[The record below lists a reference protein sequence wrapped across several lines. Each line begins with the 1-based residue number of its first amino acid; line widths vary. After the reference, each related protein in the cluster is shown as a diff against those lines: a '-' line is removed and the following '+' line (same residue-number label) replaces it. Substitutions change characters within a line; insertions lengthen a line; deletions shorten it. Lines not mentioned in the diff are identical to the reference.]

1 MAAIKT
7 AFILLL
13 VAFAM
18 VMVTVEAARVPECD
32 QICGSHATIERKECC
47 KAHGYSVYSSCNQGL
62 TQQFHISLRTFV
74 YHYTTNKMAA
84 IKTTFVLLLIAFAM
98 VMVTVEAVRVGPC
111 DQVCNRIDAEKN
123 ECCRAHGY
131 SGYSS
136 CRYGQMQCY

>member
-1 MAAIKT
+1 MAAMKTAFILLLIAFAMVMVTVEAENVPACSEFCSKPDVDKIQCCKDQGYSGYSSCKTTVEMQCT

-18 VMVTVEAARVPECD
+18 VMVTVEAARV
-32 QICGSHATIERKECC
+32 
-47 KAHGYSVYSSCNQGL
+47 
-62 TQQFHISLRTFV
+62 
-74 YHYTTNKMAA
+74 
-84 IKTTFVLLLIAFAM
+84 
-98 VMVTVEAVRVGPC
+98 GPC
-111 DQVCNRIDAEKN
+111 DQVCSRIDAEKD